1 MKIKIIVPVATDKW
15 NKGAI
20 ELCREIA
27 DCETEISIS
36 NIEKGPVSIE
46 SVYDETYTS
55 PFVVDAAKKAEKE
68 GYDGIIIYCFSNPA
82 LYAVREAI
90 KIPVIGIGEAAHIFG
105 MVVGERIGI
114 ISTVENS
121 VPRHWR
127 KAKILGTI
135 SKLKAIKPLNLP
147 VLEYN
152 DKEKIME
159 RVKKVATE
167 FNDKEKIM
175 ERVKKVATELIEKEK
190 VDTIILGCG
199 SMLGIKKELQK
210 TFSVPIIIPGEAAIK
225 LIESMVRMGISHS
238 KITYMYPPKKE
249 YIV

>member
-15 NKGAI
+15 NKSAL

-46 SVYDETYTS
+46 SVYDETYAN

-152 DKEKIME
+152 DKEK
-159 RVKKVATE
+159 V
-167 FNDKEKIM
+167 M

-199 SMLGIKKELQK
+199 SMLGIKKELQD
-210 TFSVPIIIPGEAAIK
+210 TFPVPIIIPGEAAIK
-225 LIESMVRMGISHS
+225 LIESMVKMGISHS
-238 KITYMYPPKKE
+238 KITYMYPPEKE
-249 YIV
+249 YIL

>member
-15 NKGAI
+15 NKGAL

-46 SVYDETYTS
+46 SVYDETYAS
-55 PFVVDAAKKAEKE
+55 PFVVDAAKNAEEE

-152 DKEKIME
+152 DKEK
-159 RVKKVATE
+159 V
-167 FNDKEKIM
+167 M

-199 SMLGIKKELQK
+199 SMLGIKKELQE
-210 TFSVPIIIPGEAAIK
+210 TFSVPVIIPGEAAIK

-238 KITYMYPPKKE
+238 KITYMFPPEKE

>member
-15 NKGAI
+15 NKGAL

-46 SVYDETYTS
+46 SVYDETYAN

-68 GYDGIIIYCFSNPA
+68 GYNGIIIYCFSNPA

-152 DKEKIME
+152 NKEK
-159 RVKKVATE
+159 VL
-167 FNDKEKIM
+167 

-199 SMLGIKKELQK
+199 SMLGIKKELQE
-210 TFSVPIIIPGEAAIK
+210 TFSVPVIIPGEAAIK

-238 KITYMYPPKKE
+238 KITYMFPPEKE

>member
-15 NKGAI
+15 NKGAL
-20 ELCREIA
+20 ELCHEIA

-46 SVYDETYTS
+46 SVYDETYAN

-82 LYAVREAI
+82 LYAVREVI

-152 DKEKIME
+152 DKEK
-159 RVKKVATE
+159 V
-167 FNDKEKIM
+167 M
-175 ERVKKVATELIEKEK
+175 ERVKKVATELIEKDK

-199 SMLGIKKELQK
+199 SILGIKKELQE
-210 TFSVPIIIPGEAAIK
+210 TFPVPIIIPGEAAIK
-225 LIESMVRMGISHS
+225 LIESMVKMGISHS
-238 KITYMYPPKKE
+238 KITYMYPPEKE

>member
-1 MKIKIIVPVATDKW
+1 MKIKIIVPVATDQW
-15 NKGAI
+15 NRDI
-20 ELCREIA
+20 LSLCREVA
-27 DCETEISIS
+27 DCKTEISIS

-46 SVYDETYTS
+46 SVYDETYAS
-55 PFVVDAAKKAEKE
+55 PFVVDEAKKAEKE
-68 GYDGIIIYCFSNPA
+68 GYNGVIIYCFSNPA

-90 KIPVIGIGEAAHIFG
+90 NIPVIGIGEAAHLFG

-114 ISTVENS
+114 ISTIENS

-135 SKLKAIKPLNLP
+135 SKLKSIKPLNLP

-152 DKEKIME
+152 DKEKVIE
-159 RVKKVATE
+159 RIKNVAT
-167 FNDKEKIM
+167 
-175 ERVKKVATELIEKEK
+175 VLIEKDK

-199 SMLGIKKELQK
+199 SILGIKKELQE
-210 TFSVPIIIPGEAAIK
+210 TISVPFIIPGEAGVT
-225 LIESMVRMGISHS
+225 LIESMVKMGISHS
-238 KITYMYPPKKE
+238 KITYMSPPDKK

>member
-15 NKGAI
+15 NKGTL
-20 ELCREIA
+20 ELCHEIA

-46 SVYDETYTS
+46 SVYDETYAS

-152 DKEKIME
+152 DKEK
-159 RVKKVATE
+159 V
-167 FNDKEKIM
+167 M

-199 SMLGIKKELQK
+199 SMLGIKKELQE
-210 TFSVPIIIPGEAAIK
+210 TFPVPIIIPGEAAIK
-225 LIESMVRMGISHS
+225 LIESMVKMGISHS
-238 KITYMYPPKKE
+238 KITYMYPPEKE

>member
-15 NKGAI
+15 NKGAL
-20 ELCREIA
+20 ELCRGIA
-27 DCETEISIS
+27 ECETEISIS

-46 SVYDETYTS
+46 SVYDETYAN
-55 PFVVDAAKKAEKE
+55 PFVIDAAKKAEKE

-127 KAKILGTI
+127 KARILGTI
-135 SKLKAIKPLNLP
+135 SKLKVIKPLNLP

-152 DKEKIME
+152 DKEKVM
-159 RVKKVATE
+159 K
-167 FNDKEKIM
+167 
-175 ERVKKVATELIEKEK
+175 RVKKVATELIEKEK

-199 SMLGIKKELQK
+199 SMLGIKKELQEI
-210 TFSVPIIIPGEAAIK
+210 FSVPVIIPGEAAIK

-238 KITYMYPPKKE
+238 KITYMFPPEKE

>member
-46 SVYDETYTS
+46 SVYDETYAS

-147 VLEYN
+147 VLECN
-152 DKEKIME
+152 DKEKVME
-159 RVKKVATE
+159 KVKKVA
-167 FNDKEKIM
+167 
-175 ERVKKVATELIEKEK
+175 AELIEKEK

-199 SMLGIKKELQK
+199 SILGIKKELQE
-210 TFSVPIIIPGEAAIK
+210 TFPVPIIIPGEAAIK
-225 LIESMVRMGISHS
+225 LIESMVKMGISHS
-238 KITYMYPPKKE
+238 KITYMYPPEKE

>member
-15 NKGAI
+15 NKGAL

-46 SVYDETYTS
+46 SVYDETYAN

-114 ISTVENS
+114 ISTIENS

-152 DKEKIME
+152 DKEK
-159 RVKKVATE
+159 V
-167 FNDKEKIM
+167 M

-199 SMLGIKKELQK
+199 SMLGIKKELQD
-210 TFSVPIIIPGEAAIK
+210 TFPVPIIIPGEAAIK
-225 LIESMVRMGISHS
+225 LIESMVKMGISHS
-238 KITYMYPPKKE
+238 KITYMYPPEKE

>member
-15 NKGAI
+15 NKGAL

-36 NIEKGPVSIE
+36 NIGKGPVSIE
-46 SVYDETYTS
+46 SVYDETYAN

-114 ISTVENS
+114 ISTIENS

-135 SKLKAIKPLNLP
+135 SKLKAIKPLSLP

-152 DKEKIME
+152 DKEKVME
-159 RVKKVATE
+159 RV
-167 FNDKEKIM
+167 
-175 ERVKKVATELIEKEK
+175 RKVATELIEKEK

-199 SMLGIKKELQK
+199 SILGIKKELQE
-210 TFSVPIIIPGEAAIK
+210 TFSVPVIIPGEAAIK

-238 KITYMYPPKKE
+238 KTTYMFPPEKE